1 MQTATVLRFI
11 VIRIVTIDMH
21 GLTGGMLI
29 SCRDG
34 TNELLVL
41 LLQIESLTVNRPG
54 DDGDSA
60 TVL

>member
-1 MQTATVLRFI
+1 MQTAIATVLHFI
-11 VIRIVTIDMH
+11 VIRIVTIDMP
-21 GLTGGMLI
+21 GGMLI

-34 TNELLVL
+34 RNELLVL
-41 LLQIESLTVNRPG
+41 LLQIESLTVNGPG